1 MRTPMGMLIS
11 YLEASIEINKDDKR
25 EESEAFSK
33 ALAIA
38 RIYAEHELFVMG
50 ECFDAGHKNA
60 LAKPAGKE
68 EWYPDFNEFIKRY
81 E

>member
-1 MRTPMGMLIS
+1 MRTPMNMLIS
-11 YLEASIEINKDDKR
+11 YLEASIEINKEEKR
-25 EESEAFSK
+25 EQSEAFKK

-38 RIYAEHELFVMG
+38 KIYAEHEMFMMG

-68 EWYPDFNEFIKRY
+68 EWYPDFDIFIKKY

>member
-11 YLEASIEINKDDKR
+11 YLEASIEINKEDNR
-25 EESEAFSK
+25 AESEAFSK

-38 RIYAEHELFVMG
+38 KIYAEHERFVMG

-60 LAKPAGKE
+60 LAKLAEKE
-68 EWYPDFNEFIKRY
+68 HMFPDFNEFIKKY